1 MTPAL
6 KQKLEADAKGRYV
19 WYSLAAVAGANT
31 GFILSLL
38 GTLNWMECLILI
50 VVLATLAG
58 GAVFTFFEMRGLEN
72 RRTE

>member
-6 KQKLEADAKGRYV
+6 KQTKRRSV
-19 WYSLAAVAGANT
+19 WYSLAAVAGANP

-38 GTLNWMECLILI
+38 GQLNWMESLMLI

-58 GAVFTFFEMRGLEN
+58 GAAFTFFEMRALEN